1 MLRVGDKAPDFSL
14 TAVVGEPVS
23 LHRTLETGRAIL
35 LVFLRHLG

>member
-1 MLRVGDKAPDFSL
+1 VLRVGDKAPDFSL